1 MTHSV
6 PAPAQGELDTS
17 APVEL
22 TLLVRRSRPL
32 PAGLVE
38 GPDTISQRE
47 LVIGYGASPED
58 LAHVCD
64 TVREYGFEVAD
75 IDAAARRVA
84 VSAPASQVARVFGG
98 RAAHASVVDAFTEQ
112 PGTYRAWE
120 GGTVLPPELEG
131 VVVSVIGLDTR
142 PRLRPE
148 FRTFPGQQRLLYTP
162 PELGAL
168 YRFPAGTDGSGQTLA
183 IVVTGG
189 GFRAEDMDAYFTGL
203 GLPVP
208 AIRTV
213 SVGGAQNEPGG
224 PGDLEVVLDVQV
236 AGALAP
242 GADLVVYFAP
252 NSDQG
257 AIDALRAAIHATPTP
272 TAISL
277 SWGAPEA
284 HSSDQVLRAMD
295 DLFAEA
301 AALGVTVC
309 AAIGNEGSSDGVYD
323 GGSHVNFP
331 ASSPHVLA
339 CGGTTLVGSPD
350 TGTIESETV
359 WNTGADG
366 ATGGGVS
373 RFFGLPE
380 WQASVGVPAR
390 VGSDTPGRGV
400 PDVAA
405 NADPATGYQI
415 LFNGQ
420 TGFIGGTSAATPL
433 WAALVCRLAQGLGR
447 PLGLLA
453 PLLYEGPT
461 GPDRV
466 TEGFRD
472 VVAGNNGA
480 YASSPGWDPNTGLG
494 APDGTALLESLRRR
508 LGSSPAG
515 PA

>member
-1 MTHSV
+1 MAHSV
-6 PAPAQGELDTS
+6 PVPAQEEPDTS
-17 APVEL
+17 ARTEL
-22 TLLVRRSRPL
+22 TLLVRRSRRL
-32 PAGLVE
+32 PADLVE
-38 GPDTISQRE
+38 GPNTISQRE
-47 LVIGYGASPED
+47 LVTGYGATAED

-64 TVREYGFEVAD
+64 VVREYDGFEVVG
-75 IDAAARRVA
+75 IDAAARRVDVA
-84 VSAPASQVARVFGG
+84 APASEVMRVFGG
-98 RAAHASVVDAFTEQ
+98 RAGQTSAVDAFTEQ
-112 PGTYRAWE
+112 TGTYRTWE
-120 GGTVLPPELEG
+120 GEPVVPPELVD
-131 VVVSVIGLDTR
+131 VVVSVVGLDTR

-148 FRTFPGQQRLLYTP
+148 FRTFPGQQRILYTP

-168 YRFPAGTDGSGQTLA
+168 YRFPAKTDGSGRTLA

-189 GFRAEDMDAYFTGL
+189 GFRMEDMEAYFTGL

-213 SVGGAQNEPGG
+213 SVGGVKNEPGG

-257 AIDALRAAIHATPTP
+257 AIDALQAAVHATPTP

-284 HSSDQVLRAMD
+284 QSTPQVLTAMD

-301 AALGVTVC
+301 AALGITVC

-339 CGGTTLVGSPD
+339 CGGTTLVGDPTS
-350 TGTIESETV
+350 GTIESETV

-373 RFFGLPE
+373 SAFGLPD
-380 WQASVGVPAR
+380 WQVSAGVPNR
-390 VGSDTPGRGV
+390 TGSDAPGRGV

-420 TGFIGGTSAATPL
+420 SGFIGGTSAATPL
-433 WAALVCRLAQGLGR
+433 WAALVCRLAEGLGR

-461 GPDRV
+461 TDKV
-466 TEGFRD
+466 TVGFRD

-480 YASSPGWDPNTGLG
+480 YASSPGWDANTGLG
-494 APDGTALLESLRRR
+494 TPDGTALLESLRRR
-508 LGSSPAG
+508 LGSCATSE
-515 PA
+515 

>member
-1 MTHSV
+1 MAHSV
-6 PAPAQGELDTS
+6 PVPAQGEPDTS
-17 APVEL
+17 TRVEL
-22 TLLVRRSRPL
+22 ALLVRRRRQL
-32 PAGLVE
+32 PADLVE
-38 GPDTISQRE
+38 GPNTISRQE
-47 LVIGYGASPED
+47 LVAGYGPAPED
-58 LAHVCD
+58 LTHVCD
-64 TVREYGFEVAD
+64 VMRGYGFDVVG
-75 IDAAARRVA
+75 IDAAARRVDVA
-84 VSAPASQVARVFGG
+84 APASEVMRVFGG
-98 RAAHASVVDAFTEQ
+98 RAARTSAVDAFTEQ
-112 PGTYRAWE
+112 SAMYRAWE
-120 GGTVLPPELEG
+120 GETALPPELAD
-131 VVVSVIGLDTR
+131 VVVSMVGLDTR

-148 FRTFPGQQRLLYTP
+148 FRTFPGQQRILYTP

-189 GFRAEDMDAYFTGL
+189 GFRMEDMETYFTGL
-203 GLPVP
+203 GLPLP

-213 SVGGAQNEPGG
+213 SVAGVKNEPGG

-257 AIDALRAAIHATPTP
+257 AIEALQTAIHATPTP

-284 HSSDQVLRAMD
+284 QSTDQVLRAMD

-301 AALGVTVC
+301 AALGITVC

-339 CGGTTLVGSPD
+339 CGGTTLVGDPGS
-350 TGTIESETV
+350 GEIESETV

-373 RFFGLPE
+373 KAFGLPA
-380 WQASVGVPAR
+380 WQVSAGVPNR
-390 VGSDTPGRGV
+390 TGSDTPGRGV

-453 PLLYEGPT
+453 PLLYEGPAT
-461 GPDRV
+461 DKV
-466 TEGFRD
+466 ADGFRD

-494 APDGTALLESLRRR
+494 TPDGTALLESLRLR
-508 LGSSPAG
+508 LGPPPAG
-515 PA
+515 SA